1 MKSYD
6 YAHRSGVRCITWDG
20 FASLAA
26 HLAEL
31 LEPYKPQLI
40 LGVAR
45 AGLFPATA
53 IACSLR
59 RELFPIRL
67 TRRLDDEV
75 VYDRPVWKVPVPSDV
90 AGKVVAVVDELA
102 DTGQILTMVVE
113 SALALGAARVVTAC
127 LVAHT
132 WAVPAP
138 HLTALTTDEFVFFPW
153 DARVYSGGKWVV
165 HPEIE
170 AGLKAHKA
178 PKDQGGNTQD

>member
-6 YAHRSGVRCITWDG
+6 YAHRSGIRRITWDG

-31 LEPYKPQLI
+31 LEPVQPQLI

-45 AGLFPATA
+45 AGLLPATVV
-53 IACSLR
+53 ACSLR

-67 TRRLDDEV
+67 TRRLDDKV
-75 VYDRPVWKVPVPSDV
+75 VYDQPVWKVPIPSDV
-90 AGKVVAVVDELA
+90 AGKVVAIVDELA
-102 DTGQILTMVVE
+102 DTGETLAMVAE
-113 SALALGAARVVTAC
+113 SALTLGAAQVVTAC

-132 WAVPAP
+132 WADPAP
-138 HLTALTTDEFVFFPW
+138 HLTALTTDEFVIFPW

-170 AGLKAHKA
+170 AGLKALKA